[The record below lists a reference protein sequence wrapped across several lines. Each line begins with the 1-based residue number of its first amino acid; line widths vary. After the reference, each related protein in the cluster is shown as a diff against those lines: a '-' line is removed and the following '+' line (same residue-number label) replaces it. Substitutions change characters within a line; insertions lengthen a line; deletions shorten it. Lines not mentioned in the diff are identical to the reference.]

1 METPLSPSFF
11 KHKLA
16 KVDALL
22 SSSSSFEEF
31 YANLHEIGEDGY
43 SIENF
48 VQSYLATS
56 ARPRPTTPNTV
67 EIEGQIVQLYVLLG
81 LMTDANK
88 GNVNNLS
95 LCRLTHLCDI
105 CAILGDKSRYLAHE
119 IIFPIFIND
128 MSTHTEELMKSI
140 LRMKEVMIEIY
151 HELISSDSNISI
163 EKSTGKLARKAIFQ
177 NPHL

>member
-22 SSSSSFEEF
+22 SSSSFEEF

-67 EIEGQIVQLYVLLG
+67 EIENAL
-81 LMTDANK
+81 
-88 GNVNNLS
+88 
-95 LCRLTHLCDI
+95 
-105 CAILGDKSRYLAHE
+105 
-119 IIFPIFIND
+119 
-128 MSTHTEELMKSI
+128 
-140 LRMKEVMIEIY
+140 
-151 HELISSDSNISI
+151 
-163 EKSTGKLARKAIFQ
+163 
-177 NPHL
+177 